1 MADVTYKVEFEMTG
15 EEEVNKEV
23 TESVDKSILP
33 KETPAKKG
41 FIKDPG
47 SKKAIMFGY
56 SVYKIA
62 TSVGQAQRLNDMT
75 LRGDNLAAKMSQEK
89 KALVDKFVGTGFS
102 FAMGIAV
109 KGTLG
114 WAFIARQA
122 LQLATE
128 AVSISMENRQIM
140 EQNRQEKYLNQF
152 EQTRFVKNTTTE
164 AIRW

>member
-41 FIKDPG
+41 FITDPNT
-47 SKKAIMFGY
+47 KKAIMYGY
-56 SVYKIA
+56 SAYKVA
-62 TSVGQAQRLNDMT
+62 TSIYNAQRQNDMT
-75 LRGDNLAAKMSQEK
+75 LRGDNLAAKMQQEK
-89 KALVDKFVGTGFS
+89 TALTDRFVGTAFS
-102 FAMGIAV
+102 MAMGIAV

-114 WAFIARQA
+114 VMFIARQA
-122 LQLATE
+122 LQLASE
-128 AVSISMENRQIM
+128 AISISMENKQIM

-152 EQTRFVKNTTTE
+152 EQMRFARNTTTE
-164 AIRW
+164 KIRW